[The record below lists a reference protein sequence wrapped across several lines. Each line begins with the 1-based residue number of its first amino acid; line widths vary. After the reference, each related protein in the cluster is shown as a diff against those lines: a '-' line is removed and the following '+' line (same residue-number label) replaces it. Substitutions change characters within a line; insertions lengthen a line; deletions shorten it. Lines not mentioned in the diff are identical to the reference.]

1 MSRHRPEVLTA
12 DHLSAEDLS
21 AEDLSMLK
29 ALWEDVSPYLASRQ
43 QVVESLVAILPRFVD
58 VASLQ
63 LYLLDE
69 ESGSLVRASSWG
81 AENFLDGLNVLD
93 LKEAAPA
100 FVAPG
105 QGVCWRAVQTGH
117 LHNVPDVRH
126 EPLCTDSDKERGGS
140 RLIVPLLVSRA
151 HAGDG
156 PEKHASSGHRVLGVL
171 SLGQDRDNAFSVAD
185 EERMTLAA
193 RQVAAWLDY
202 AIRFNHLEAKVRES
216 EHQVEHQTEKLRVE
230 RDRADFLHH
239 VTVEMTRTLDL
250 DRVLNRT
257 LARVSQALGVRQGSI
272 LLLDQGSGVLIYR
285 AAIGRPIRLPQGGK
299 RTRYERGVGLG
310 GWVLEH
316 NEWAIIPKLD
326 EDSRWEADPQ
336 QGGQCQ
342 SVLAVPLGAEGEVL
356 GVMLLFHPEQAYF
369 GQDHVALATAAA
381 NHITVAVKN
390 AEMYRLIREQAER
403 LGRMLRE
410 QRSVAAQR
418 MAILSS
424 IADGVVL
431 ADERG
436 HIVVVSE
443 AARNVLRLGDQEL
456 VKQPVSVLFAGCPD
470 EAQQAVR
477 QVMAQVFALT
487 QGSPS
492 DEPASVLMTC
502 GERIVEASFSA
513 MLDNGP
519 REAGSQF
526 AGTVIVL
533 RDVTVEQELAQA
545 KTEFVSFV
553 SHELRTPMTSIKG
566 YTDLL
571 LKGAVG
577 ELSAQQHHFLGVVRS
592 NVDRMADLVSDLLDM
607 SRIEAGRLTLG
618 FEAVDVAQVV
628 YEVGESVA
636 ETIKQRDLTLQLDA
650 SPGLPK
656 VHADRNRVIQA
667 LLNFVSNA
675 YRYTPAGGTI
685 AVSACQAGDVV
696 QVDVADTGIGISQED
711 QEKIFDRYYRADH
724 PLVRQ
729 QAGTGLGLPIAKS
742 LIEMHGGKLWLQSK
756 VDQGSTF
763 SFTLPIEDAS

>member
-1 MSRHRPEVLTA
+1 MRRPEASSA
-12 DHLSAEDLS
+12 DHLSAQDL
-21 AEDLSMLK
+21 AMLS
-29 ALWEDVSPYLASRQ
+29 ALWEGVSPQLASRQ
-43 QVVESLVAILPRFVD
+43 QIAETLVSILPRFVD

-63 LYLLDE
+63 VYLLDE
-69 ESGSLVRASSWG
+69 ESSSLVRASSWV
-81 AENFLDGLNVLD
+81 AENFLDGMNVHNPE
-93 LKEAAPA
+93 EAAPA
-100 FVAPG
+100 FIAPG
-105 QGVCWRAVQTGH
+105 QGVCWHTVQTGR
-117 LHNVPDVRH
+117 LYNVPDVRQ
-126 EPLCTDSDKERGGS
+126 EPLCTDPDKARGGS
-140 RLIVPLLVSRA
+140 RLVVPLLASRA
-151 HAGDG
+151 QAGG
-156 PEKHASSGHRVLGVL
+156 EPEKQVSSERRVLGEHRVLGVL
-171 SLGQDRDNAFSVAD
+171 SLEQDRDAAFTVAD
-185 EERMTLAA
+185 EGRMTLAA
-193 RQVAAWLDY
+193 RQIAGWIDY
-202 AIRFNHLEAKVRES
+202 ATRSDHLESRVRES
-216 EHQVEHQTEKLRVE
+216 ERQIEIQTQKLRVE

-272 LLLDQGSGVLIYR
+272 LLLDRGSGDLMYR
-285 AAIGRPIRLPQGGK
+285 AAIGRPIRLPHGGK
-299 RTRYERGVGLG
+299 RTRYKRGVGLG

-326 EDSRWEADPQ
+326 EDPRWVADPQ
-336 QGGQCQ
+336 QYGQCQ

-369 GQDHVALATAAA
+369 GQDHVALAIAAA

-390 AEMYRLIREQAER
+390 VEMYRLIREQAER

-436 HIVVVSE
+436 RIVIVSE
-443 AARNVLRLGDQEL
+443 AARNALRLADQEL
-456 VKQPVSVLFAGCPD
+456 VKQPVSMLFVSCPD
-470 EAQQAVR
+470 ETQQAVR
-477 QVMAQVFALT
+477 RAMAQVAEYT
-487 QGSPS
+487 QHSPS
-492 DEPASVLMTC
+492 DEPVLVVTTC

-513 MLDNGP
+513 MLDKGP
-519 REAGSQF
+519 RETGSRF

-533 RDVTVEQELAQA
+533 RDVTVEQEVAQA

-577 ELSAQQHHFLGVVRS
+577 ELSDQQQHFLGVVRS
-592 NVDRMADLVSDLLDM
+592 NVDRMADLVSDLLDI

-618 FEAVDVAQVV
+618 FEAVDIAQVV
-628 YEVGESVA
+628 YEISESVA
-636 ETIKQRDLTLQLDA
+636 ETIKLRDLTLQLQI

-656 VHADRNRVIQA
+656 VHADRNRVIQV

-685 AVSACQAGDVV
+685 TLSARQAGDVV
-696 QVDVADTGIGISQED
+696 QVDVADTGIGISEED
-711 QEKIFDRYYRADH
+711 QERLFERYYRADH

-729 QAGTGLGLPIAKS
+729 QAGTGLGLPIAQS
-742 LIEMHGGKLWLQSK
+742 LIEMHGGKLWLRSE

-763 SFTLPIEDAS
+763 SFTLPIEDAT